1 MIQLINT
8 NIPRDSNRRIINLL
22 FYERWTFGQDYSDSN
37 LNKSDTGF
45 TLNTYHK
52 SNGLALENKELNAYA
67 YMILDIVNKNSFIKI
82 NDVSRIFW
90 NWYHPGSQME
100 YHKDSHNEK
109 EYSIVY
115 SIHDN
120 DGGTEFKVNDEIKFY
135 KSTESI
141 ALLFPSI
148 IYHRGKA
155 PKENL
160 NRFNLNIVGKI

>member
-22 FYERWTFGQDYSDSN
+22 FYEKWMFGYDYSDSN
-37 LNKSDTGF
+37 LNKSDAGF

-52 SNGLALENKELNAYA
+52 YEFALENKELNAYA

-100 YHKDSHNEK
+100 YHKDSHKEK

-115 SIHDN
+115 NIHDN

-160 NRFNLNIVGKI
+160 NRFSLNIVGKI

>member
-1 MIQLINT
+1 MV
-8 NIPRDSNRRIINLL
+8 
-22 FYERWTFGQDYSDSN
+22 
-37 LNKSDTGF
+37 
-45 TLNTYHK
+45 
-52 SNGLALENKELNAYA
+52 
-67 YMILDIVNKNSFIKI
+67 LDIVNKNSFIKI